1 MKPILALSLLLFAA
15 CASAQQPS
23 QAADPHM
30 QTALRVLSQTPLF
43 DGHNDLP
50 WAIRTDRTAPF
61 DVAAY
66 DLRGRTPGH
75 TDIDRLRQGRVGAQF
90 WSVYIP
96 GEYADSG
103 FARVQLEQI
112 DIARRVIEKYPD
124 HFTWALTA
132 DDVERAFAEG
142 KIGSV
147 LGLEGGHAIE
157 NSLGALRAYYDLG
170 ARYMTLTHNVTLDWV
185 DSCCSPARHGGLT
198 RFGEEVVRE
207 MNRLGMLVDVSHLAE
222 KGFWDVISL
231 TSQPIIASHSNA
243 KALCGHVRNLTDAQ
257 LLAIRDNGGVIGIN
271 YYPAF
276 LKDGGQAT
284 SEDIIRHIDY
294 LAALIGCDHI
304 GLGSDFD
311 GIPTWPQDVAGVEN
325 VALIFEALA
334 RHNYS
339 QKEIEQIAGLNF
351 MRLAA
356 GLGVI
361 RD

>member
-1 MKPILALSLLLFAA
+1 MIVFDTHCDTIQRLVDSEQNLAKNDLQLDLNRLNKLGQAVQVFALCVSPACCKGQAVQNAFRMLDRYWLELQRSGEQIRHCNTADDIRLAHKQGKIAAILSIEGGEALAGELA
-15 CASAQQPS
+15 
-23 QAADPHM
+23 
-30 QTALRVLSQTPLF
+30 ALRV
-43 DGHNDLP
+43 
-50 WAIRTDRTAPF
+50 
-61 DVAAY
+61 Y
-66 DLRGRTPGH
+66 Y
-75 TDIDRLRQGRVGAQF
+75 RLGVR
-90 WSVYIP
+90 
-96 GEYADSG
+96 
-103 FARVQLEQI
+103 
-112 DIARRVIEKYPD
+112 
-124 HFTWALTA
+124 
-132 DDVERAFAEG
+132 
-142 KIGSV
+142 
-147 LGLEGGHAIE
+147 
-157 NSLGALRAYYDLG
+157 SLC
-170 ARYMTLTHNVTLDWV
+170 LTHN
-185 DSCCSPARHGGLT
+185 ARNELADGVAFHTTGGGLT
-198 RFGEEVVRE
+198 PFGCDVVRE